1 MRFRGGNG
9 FAAAP
14 SAFWKPT
21 ERFAIESARRS
32 GDRSCAS
39 GAFGACI
46 RSRSVNLECRELAR
60 RNREGL
66 FEFAT
71 PPFSFSSPLFVASSR
86 RWVERAALSRDE
98 RACLCVRGRTF
109 APMSANSC
117 QRRKCTRAH
126 APSTDDGPRTRPSPE
141 VSIERQDDESRK
153 RSARVSNEALALSIS
168 TIADVDPSSTGSPR
182 RGPRGR
188 GDVSLRA
195 GRAGRVDATHAC
207 FGGAARSAT
216 PPRRRAQKS
225 VVVGSPRKRNAEKTT
240 STRDATKL

>member
-32 GDRSCAS
+32 GDVAAPAARS
-39 GAFGACI
+39 GACI

-86 RWVERAALSRDE
+86 RWGGARGAEPGRTRVPLRPREDVRAHVGEFLPATKMHARTRARPTMDLGRARLRRFRSNVKMTSRGNARRGSRTRRWRCRSRRSPTSTRARLVRPDE
-98 RACLCVRGRTF
+98 VRGDAGTCHY
-109 APMSANSC
+109 APV
-117 QRRKCTRAH
+117 
-126 APSTDDGPRTRPSPE
+126 APDAWTPRTRASEARRE
-141 VSIERQDDESRK
+141 V
-153 RSARVSNEALALSIS
+153 
-168 TIADVDPSSTGSPR
+168 
-182 RGPRGR
+182 
-188 GDVSLRA
+188 
-195 GRAGRVDATHAC
+195 
-207 FGGAARSAT
+207 
-216 PPRRRAQKS
+216 PRRRGAEHKKVS
-225 VVVGSPRKRNAEKTT
+225 LLVPPEKKRRENE
-240 STRDATKL
+240 RDATKL